1 MKINLKTALTM
12 IVMVMGAF
20 IYLTVHFASSEEV
33 RTLRQDVRYI
43 EIWQLNKLIG
53 NYESKY
59 NCYKPELCL
68 PKMNIEDKDTYQKLQ
83 EDKGRLLDEIK
94 EKK

>member
-33 RTLRQDVRYI
+33 KTLTKDVRYI
-43 EIWQLNKLIG
+43 ELIQLNQVIAIYQ
-53 NYESKY
+53 NKY
-59 NCYKPELCL
+59 SCYKPMDCL
-68 PKMNIEDKDTYQKLQ
+68 PKMNSEDTLVYMRLQGDKTKLLNKI
-83 EDKGRLLDEIK
+83 KG
-94 EKK
+94 KK